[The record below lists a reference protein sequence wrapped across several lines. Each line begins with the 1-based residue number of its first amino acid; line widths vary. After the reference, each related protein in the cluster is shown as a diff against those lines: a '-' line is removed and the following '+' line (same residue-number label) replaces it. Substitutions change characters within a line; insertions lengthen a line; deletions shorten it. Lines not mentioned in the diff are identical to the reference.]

1 MSRRSRSGAQPSST
15 AAIVGRI
22 RADRRTK
29 DLVTRLHP
37 GDIAVIDHQDL
48 DRVAAESLV
57 RAEPGAVVNA
67 SRSITGRYPNVGPLL
82 LAAAGIP
89 LLDDAGEGLLER
101 CEEGMLGALD
111 GTTLLVGGREVAKG
125 TRQTLDSLEA
135 AYGEAERNIGPALE
149 AFVENTV
156 TYIGKEAHLFLPGRL
171 DIPQLELDLTGRHA
185 LIVVRGADYR
195 EDLMLLRRTGY
206 LGEKRPALIA
216 VDGGADALL
225 ELGLKP
231 DIIIGDFD
239 SVTERALRCGATL
252 VVHAFPDGRA
262 PGAPRLD
269 DLGLDYLRFEAP
281 GTSEDIAMLLADDHG
296 AELLVAVGT
305 HSSMVDFLDKGRS
318 GMSSTVLVRMMLG
331 PKLVDAKG
339 VSRLYQT
346 TVRGRDLAGLVLSAL
361 LTLVIF
367 AIVSEPVRL
376 LLRSIWY
383 RFT

>member
-1 MSRRSRSGAQPSST
+1 MSRRTRPGP
-15 AAIVGRI
+15 AAAADALVVGVL

-29 DLVTRLHP
+29 DLVKRLLP
-37 GDIAVIDHQDL
+37 GDIAVIDHEDL

-57 RAEPGAVVNA
+57 RADPAAVVNA
-67 SRSITGRYPNVGPLL
+67 SRSISGRYPNVGPLL

-89 LLDDAGEGLLER
+89 LIDDAGDDLLDRCREG
-101 CEEGMLGALD
+101 GIGAID
-111 GTTLLVGGREVAKG
+111 GDRLLVDGADVARG

-135 AYGEAERNIGPALE
+135 ALAEAERNMGPALE
-149 AFVENTV
+149 AFVQNTV
-156 TYIGKEAHLFLPGRL
+156 TYIGREAPLFLPGRL
-171 DIPQLELDLTGRHA
+171 AIPELPLDLRGRHA

-195 EDLMLLRRTGY
+195 EDLDLLRRTGY
-206 LGEKRPALIA
+206 LGENRPALIG

-225 ELGLKP
+225 ELGHQP
-231 DIIIGDFD
+231 DVIIGDFD
-239 SVTERALRCGATL
+239 SVSEQALRSGAAL

-262 PGAPRLD
+262 PGAGRLD
-269 DLGLDYLRFEAP
+269 RLGLDYVRFEAP
-281 GTSEDIAMLLADDHG
+281 GTSEDIAMLLADHHG

-305 HSSMVDFLDKGRS
+305 HSSMVDFLDKGRP
-318 GMSSTVLVRMMLG
+318 GMASTVLVRMMLG

-339 VSRLYQT
+339 VSRLYRT
-346 TVRGRDLAGLVLSAL
+346 TVRGRDLAALVLSAL

>member
-1 MSRRSRSGAQPSST
+1 VSRRNRNGAQAPSNHI
-15 AAIVGRI
+15 IVGRV

-29 DLVTRLHP
+29 NLVKRLQP
-37 GDIAVIDHQDL
+37 GDIAVIDHKDL

-57 RAEPGAVVNA
+57 RAEPAAVVNA
-67 SRSITGRYPNVGPLL
+67 SASISGRYPNVGPLL

-89 LLDDAGEGLLER
+89 LLDDAGKDLLER
-101 CEEGMLGALD
+101 CEEGAIGALD
-111 GTTLLVGGREVAKG
+111 GSTLIVAGEEIARG
-125 TRQTLDSLEA
+125 TLQTLDSLEA

-156 TYIGKEAHLFLPGRL
+156 TYIGKEAHVFLPGRL
-171 DIPQLELDLTGRHA
+171 AFPALDLDLRGRHA

-195 EDLMLLRRTGY
+195 EDLGLLRQTGY
-206 LGEKRPALIA
+206 LGENRPALIG

-225 ELGLKP
+225 ELGFKP
-231 DIIIGDFD
+231 DVIIGDFD
-239 SVTERALRCGATL
+239 SVSERALRCGAAL
-252 VVHAFPDGRA
+252 VVHAFSDGRA
-262 PGAPRLD
+262 PGAARLD
-269 DLGLDYLRFEAP
+269 DLGLEHVRFEAP
-281 GTSEDIAMLLADDHG
+281 GTSEDIAMLLADHHG

-305 HSSMVDFLDKGRS
+305 HSSMVDFLDKGRP

-339 VSRLYQT
+339 VSRLYRT
-346 TVRGRDLAGLVLSAL
+346 TVRGRDLAAMVLSAL